1 VSDNVLRSSRAPR
14 LLAAALLASALCAL
28 PAAASAAATRAPI
41 AHVARSPQQAQAHA
55 ERELQRR
62 ALREQ
67 RSAARQA
74 RRATRAAEREA
85 RHATRA
91 AERAARESA
100 GAAGG
105 HDEAPTPEAPND
117 GAEGRPAAP
126 DLAHPCSLTA
136 DSSAHQVSAGEAVT
150 ISGKLS
156 CQPGVDA
163 GGQEVSVSQRGSVLA
178 TSGTDVAGSATTQ
191 ADGSFQLQSSQL
203 EGRSVFIARTGTAR
217 HQARVV
223 VTVTGAITLQ
233 GPSATA
239 PLAMSAAR
247 TSGGPTRT
255 VFTGTVEP
263 AEAGRQVAL
272 KVRYSGGESRTVAF
286 TRTDAQGHFAF
297 SHRFRFAGDVSVIAT
312 ARPRGTVSAQSVALT
327 YAIAQ
332 AQNPELTIND
342 SVQQAPAS
350 PAGPPV
356 GQPVTISG
364 VAAGQP
370 NQTVTLL
377 VRTSTGRFASSATT
391 QTDATGAYSFTVA
404 PTQTTVYAV
413 KCARIL
419 SALVRREVS

>member
-1 VSDNVLRSSRAPR
+1 
-14 LLAAALLASALCAL
+14 
-28 PAAASAAATRAPI
+28 
-41 AHVARSPQQAQAHA
+41 
-55 ERELQRR
+55 
-62 ALREQ
+62 
-67 RSAARQA
+67 
-74 RRATRAAEREA
+74 
-85 RHATRA
+85 
-91 AERAARESA
+91 
-100 GAAGG
+100 
-105 HDEAPTPEAPND
+105 
-117 GAEGRPAAP
+117 
-126 DLAHPCSLTA
+126 
-136 DSSAHQVSAGEAVT
+136 
-150 ISGKLS
+150 
-156 CQPGVDA
+156 
-163 GGQEVSVSQRGSVLA
+163 
-178 TSGTDVAGSATTQ
+178 
-191 ADGSFQLQSSQL
+191 
-203 EGRSVFIARTGTAR
+203 
-217 HQARVV
+217 
-223 VTVTGAITLQ
+223 VTGAITLQ